1 MLPSY
6 AHPRS
11 RFSGSL
17 VVLGVALS
25 ALILAHPTSAPAQGA
40 KPATGEMRWALVHRI
55 QQIIRD
61 KVTAI
66 PLFEQAFIWGIG
78 PKVAE
83 AGDGRIPGFGYSAP
97 FEDLRLK

>member
-25 ALILAHPTSAPAQGA
+25 ALILAHPTSAPAQG
-40 KPATGEMRWALVHRI
+40 EMRWALVHRI

-66 PLFEQAFIWGIG
+66 PLFEQAFIWGVG
-78 PKVAE
+78 PRVAD
-83 AGDGRIPGFGYSAP
+83 AGDGRLPGFSYSAP
-97 FEDLRLK
+97 FEELRLK